1 MLDCIKITG
10 REEPSAQYRSVF
22 FYVYASRS
30 YTGFDCLICINK
42 NRLGT
47 SQPVIQC
54 AAMLADKPNHTP
66 CVAVAPMMGCTD
78 RHFRYLARL
87 LAPHAR
93 LFTEMVVAQA
103 LLHGQPERWLSY
115 HPHEH
120 PLALQ
125 VGGSDPKL
133 LAECARMAAAYGF
146 DEINLNVGC
155 PSDRVQR
162 GRIGACLFLEP
173 ALVAECVESMKVA
186 GIPVSV
192 KMRIGVDNCD
202 DLAALLA
209 FTDQVVN
216 AGCEAL
222 YVHARKAWLQGLSP
236 KENRSVPPLCYERVY
251 AVKAAYPDLPVII
264 NGGIETVADVKQ
276 HLQHV
281 DGVMLGR
288 AAYHNP
294 YCLAQIEAE
303 LFGTVMPNRLQI
315 VRRYMSYVEQQLEN
329 GARFAAMAR
338 HLLGLFQGIPGAKHW
353 RRALSAR
360 IHQRGADTA
369 VLEQAMSEIVVSI

>member
-1 MLDCIKITG
+1 
-10 REEPSAQYRSVF
+10 
-22 FYVYASRS
+22 
-30 YTGFDCLICINK
+30 
-42 NRLGT
+42 
-47 SQPVIQC
+47 
-54 AAMLADKPNHTP
+54 MLADKPNHSP

-87 LAPHAR
+87 LTPHAR

-125 VGGSDPKL
+125 VGGSDPKQ
-133 LAECARMAAAYGF
+133 LAECAHMAAAYGF

-173 ALVAECVESMKVA
+173 ALVAECVESMKAA
-186 GIPVSV
+186 GISVSV
-192 KMRIGVDNCD
+192 KTRIGVDDCD

-209 FTDQVVN
+209 FTEHVVN
-216 AGCEAL
+216 AGCEVL

-251 AVKAAYPDLPVII
+251 AIKAAYPDLPVII
-264 NGGIETVADVKQ
+264 NGGIETAADVKQ
-276 HLQHV
+276 HLPHV

-303 LFGTVMPNRLQI
+303 LFGTVMPNRLQV

-338 HLLGLFQGIPGAKHW
+338 HLLGLFQGVPGAKRW